1 MLTKSQVIESLKELP
16 ENFTID
22 ELIDHLVFIQK
33 VETGIDQSNRGHV
46 FSTDE
51 LRKKLD
57 KWL

>member
-33 VETGIDQSNRGHV
+33 VEIGIDQSNSGHV
-46 FSTDE
+46 YSTDE

>member
-33 VETGIDQSNRGHV
+33 VETGIDQSNSGQV